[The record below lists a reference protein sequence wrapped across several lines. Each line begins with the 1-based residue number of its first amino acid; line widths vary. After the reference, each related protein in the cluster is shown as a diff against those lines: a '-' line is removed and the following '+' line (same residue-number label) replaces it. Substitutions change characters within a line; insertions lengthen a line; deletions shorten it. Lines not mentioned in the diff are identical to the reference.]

1 MTPVYPPTRLGA
13 CVDDFHGT
21 PVPDPYRWLED
32 TGSPE
37 TAAWIRAQNELTME
51 YLAGLPQRERFQERL
66 RQLWNHER
74 FALPVLRGG
83 RSFHEYNDGLR
94 NQAVLQVEEEGEE
107 APRTL
112 IDPNTLSPDGTVS
125 LTVVEPSPDG
135 SLLGYGVASGGSDW
149 QEFRVR
155 DVATGEDLPDRIRW
169 VKFSGMSWTRDGK
182 GFFYSRYPE
191 PAGEDLLDAN
201 RDMWL
206 HYHRLGTSQD
216 DDPVVYRR
224 PDHPEWGFGAQ
235 VSEDGRWLLIPVWH
249 GTDPRNRL
257 FVMRL
262 GEGAPELDAP
272 VLELVPEPVALF
284 APVEVVDDV
293 LYLVTDMEAPRRRL
307 IKVDLS
313 SWTAGEGPDQWPTVI
328 PQADSVLEEAH
339 LVGGRL
345 LLQRLRDASSQLRI
359 HRLDGG
365 DLGALELPGPGT
377 VAGISGRPGEPVF
390 YYAFT
395 SFLHPTTI
403 FRFDLD
409 EGRGVVFRAPA
420 MDFDPAPYITEQHF
434 APSPDGTRVPFFMTR
449 RRDAPRD
456 GTARVLLNG
465 YGGFGVSLTPSH
477 SVSNTLWLE
486 EGGILVVANLRGG
499 GEYGD
504 DWHRAGTG
512 AGKQRVFDDFIAV
525 AEWLVEKGWTRPSH
539 LAIRGGSNGGLLV
552 GAVANQRP
560 ELFGVA
566 LPAVGV
572 MDMLRFHRFTIGWA
586 WVSDYGSSE
595 DPKMFPHLM
604 SYSPLH
610 NLRQGTCYP
619 ATLVTTADHDDRVV
633 PGHSFK
639 YTAALQAAQGCRR
652 PVLIRI
658 ETRAGHGAG
667 KPTEKLIEEAADVL
681 AFAVAN
687 LAGEGGVVPQGQL
700 APEAR
705 QAPEAQQV
713 PEPQQRPE
721 VV

>member
-1 MTPVYPPTRLGA
+1 MRPLVYPPTRLGEEK
-13 CVDDFHGT
+13 DDFHGT
-21 PVPDPYRWLED
+21 TVGDPYRWLED

-37 TAAWIRAQNELTME
+37 TREWVRAQNALTMG
-51 YLAGLPQRERFQERL
+51 YLAGLPQRDRFRRRL
-66 RQLWNHER
+66 RELWNHER
-74 FALPVLRGG
+74 FSLPVLRGEW
-83 RSFHEYNDGLR
+83 SFHEYNDGLR
-94 NQAVLQVEEEGEE
+94 NQAVLRVEGPG
-107 APRTL
+107 APEPRVL
-112 IDPNTLSPDGTVS
+112 IDPNTLSSDGTVS

-135 SLLGYGVASGGSDW
+135 ALVGYGVASGGSDW

-155 DVATGEDLPDRIRW
+155 DVATGQDLPDRIRW
-169 VKFSGMSWTRDGK
+169 VKFSGMAWTKDGK

-191 PAGEDLLDAN
+191 PSGGELVEAN
-201 RDMWL
+201 RDMSL
-206 HYHRLGTSQD
+206 HYHRLGTPQEE
-216 DDPVVYRR
+216 DPVVYRR
-224 PDHPEWGFGAQ
+224 PDHPEWGFGSQ
-235 VSEDGRWLLIPVWH
+235 VSEDGRWLLITVWH

-257 FVMRL
+257 FAMPL
-262 GEGAPELDAP
+262 GEGGAEPGAP
-272 VLELVPEPVALF
+272 VLELVPDPEALF

-293 LYLVTDMEAPRRRL
+293 LYLVTDLEAPRRRL
-307 IKVDLS
+307 VRLELTTWSPGDAPEE
-313 SWTAGEGPDQWPTVI
+313 WTTLV
-328 PQADSVLEEAH
+328 PQDDSVLEAAH

-345 LLQRLRDASSQLRI
+345 LLQRLRDAASEVRI
-359 HRLDGG
+359 HGLDGG
-365 DLGALELPGPGT
+365 EEGALELPGPGT
-377 VAGISGRPGEPVF
+377 VAGISGRPDQSMF

-395 SFLHPTTI
+395 SFLHPTTV
-403 FRFDLD
+403 FRYDL
-409 EGRGVVFRAPA
+409 EAGRGEVFRAPA
-420 MDFDPAPYITEQHF
+420 FDFDPAPFVTEQHF
-434 APSPDGTRVPFFMTR
+434 ALSKDGTQVPFFMTR
-449 RRDAPRD
+449 RRDALRD
-456 GTARVLLNG
+456 GGGRVLLTG

-504 DWHRAGTG
+504 EWHRAGTG

-525 AEWLVEKGWTRPSH
+525 AEWLVQEGWATPSR

-552 GAVANQRP
+552 GAVVNQRP
-560 ELFGVA
+560 ELFGVS

-595 DPKMFPHLM
+595 DPEMFPHLLA
-604 SYSPLH
+604 YSPLH
-610 NLRQGTCYP
+610 NLRTGSCHP

-639 YTAALQAAQGCRR
+639 YAAALQAAQGCDR

-667 KPTEKLIEEAADVL
+667 KPTDKLIEEAADLL

-687 LAGEGGVVPQGQL
+687 LEGWEGEESRRSWERR
-700 APEAR
+700 AD
-705 QAPEAQQV
+705 
-713 PEPQQRPE
+713 PQQRPE